1 MRTEYKNICI
11 RNAEKK
17 DCEQLAIWWNDGSV
31 MGHAGFPND
40 LGTCATEIEKQIE
53 TDCDNTKRRL
63 IIEIEKTPI
72 GEMSYYNQGN
82 NIVEIGIKICNSN
95 YQEKGLGRI
104 ILSMFIKELFS
115 MGYDK
120 IILDTN
126 LKNHRAQHVYEILG
140 FKKVRVRE
148 NCWKDQLG
156 EVQSMVDYELEQKSF
171 VEYK

>member
-1 MRTEYKNICI
+1 M
-11 RNAEKK
+11 
-17 DCEQLAIWWNDGSV
+17 
-31 MGHAGFPND
+31 
-40 LGTCATEIEKQIE
+40 
-53 TDCDNTKRRL
+53 
-63 IIEIEKTPI
+63 
-72 GEMSYYNQGN
+72 
-82 NIVEIGIKICNSN
+82 
-95 YQEKGLGRI
+95 RI

-171 VEYK
+171 VEYM